1 MQKVSKFF
9 SELLRRKVVRLLGA
23 YLVVLW
29 LLAQGFADIFP
40 AFGLPDWSLRAF
52 IIGGISLIPVLAW
65 LSWKYNFTPP
75 QLALEPG
82 SDADSKNPVL
92 SWAQRRHDNTD
103 AGYVLLK
110 WQTDADK
117 PMEKRF
123 SKAVSLGRGPNNDVQ
138 LIDERVSRYHAV
150 LWAENGH
157 WHVKDN
163 STNGTYLNHARVTDP
178 IPLPQS
184 CELRLH
190 PNGPTVSVHVD
201 KPAKTMVS

>member
-1 MQKVSKFF
+1 MQKISKFF

-40 AFGLPDWSLRAF
+40 AFGLPDWALRAF
-52 IIGGISLIPVLAW
+52 IIGGLSLAPVLAW
-65 LSWKYNFTPP
+65 LSWKYNLTPP
-75 QLALEPG
+75 QLALDP
-82 SDADSKNPVL
+82 SDVDSKNPVL
-92 SWAQRRHDNTD
+92 GWALRRHDNTD

-110 WQTDADK
+110 WQTDDDK

-123 SKAVSLGRGPNNDVQ
+123 FKAVALGRGPGNDVQ

-163 STNGTYLNHARVTDP
+163 STNGTYLNHAKVSVST
-178 IPLPQS
+178 PLPQS

-190 PNGPTVSVHVD
+190 PNGPAVSVLVD

>member
-1 MQKVSKFF
+1 MQKIGKFF
-9 SELLRRKVVRLLGA
+9 KELLRRKVVRLLGA

-40 AFGLPDWSLRAF
+40 AFGLPDWALRAF
-52 IIGGISLIPVLAW
+52 IVGGVALLPLFAW

-75 QLALEPG
+75 QLALDTG
-82 SDADSKNPVL
+82 GDDGKNPVL
-92 SWAQRRHDNTD
+92 GWALRRHDNTD

-110 WQTDADK
+110 WQTEDAR

-123 SKAVSLGRGPNNDVQ
+123 FKAVALGRGPGNDVQ

-150 LWAENGH
+150 LWAEDGH
-157 WHVKDN
+157 WHIKDN
-163 STNGTYLNHARVTDP
+163 STNGTFMDHAKVTIP
-178 IPLPQS
+178 MPLPQS
-184 CELRLH
+184 CELRFH
-190 PNGPTVSVHVD
+190 PNGPTVSVQVD